1 MTTPFTEVHQFHS
14 GTARG
19 DAITSQMLFL
29 RDRLRSLGFASEVF
43 AEHIPEDLLGLI
55 KPVADW
61 SAGGRA
67 LLLVHHSMGH
77 TAFETVINLDVPM
90 VTVFH
95 SITPARF
102 FDDAFLRE
110 HIKLGFSQLRSLA
123 SRTLFGIADSNHN
136 RQQMYDAGFSSVS
149 VLPVKSDY
157 SVERALRVPTDP
169 ARNDWLF
176 VGRVVPNKRAHEI
189 VRAFG
194 AYVRGFQSS
203 AHLHLVGDMSFTP
216 YVDVV
221 KAEIEAGGLA
231 SRVTLH
237 GKLSDTDMHNRYRDS
252 GLFVSLSEH
261 EGFGVPL
268 LEAMAFGLPVIARD
282 AAAVSETLGGAGALV
297 DVADPVTIAAL
308 AHVIHNDGALR
319 QRLIAHQDARLARLE
334 RFDIDAF
341 LMATVRSADGQHRR
355 PTVQIQGP
363 FETSY
368 SLAILNRELAL
379 ALDRQSESDVSIY
392 ATEGP
397 GDYKPALSDLDLHP
411 KATELWRKAPAVGYP
426 DVVIRQMYPP
436 RVHDSTGGLTLQYFG
451 WEESR
456 LPPEYVEDFNR
467 YLDGIGTMSSFVS
480 DVLAESGVVVPTMV
494 VGVGVHQP
502 DASATIDASEL
513 RALRSTRILHISSAF
528 PRKGVDVLLEAFVE
542 AFAADDDVTL
552 ILKTFPNPHN
562 RVGEVLERLR
572 ADGQRLPDI
581 RWIDRD
587 LDRSSIDALYGL
599 ATAYVHPARG
609 EGFGLPVAEA
619 MLAGVPV
626 ISVAATGLAD
636 FVSESTAAV
645 IGHSSATAVT
655 HLSVPGSTWVEPD
668 RGDLVRELKSVA
680 LDADREL
687 RARRVVEARRLISA
701 EYSWD
706 RVAERWQT
714 FINTRRERRQGLEVA
729 AVTTFNSRC
738 GIAEY
743 SASLHHA
750 LGSQVETEI
759 YADHDVE
766 PVDPQIEKS
775 VTRVWWNHL
784 QHNADGLI
792 HALERS
798 HADLVHIQYNFGFLT
813 LAELGRVIRHE
824 APRRPIVVTLH
835 RTADL
840 DTEDGPVT
848 VEQIAEELRLADAV
862 IVHQDHDVE
871 RLAIA
876 GVSRN
881 VHCIPIGSARP
892 MHVDRQAA
900 RTRFGVSR
908 WAFVVGTF
916 GFLLP
921 HKGTLKL
928 IQAIG
933 RLRALGINA
942 ELLAVCARHPD
953 PSSAHY
959 LRQCE
964 DEIRH
969 LGLDSAVHL
978 ITDYLEQDE
987 ALAMLAAA
995 DVVALPYEA
1004 TRESSSAALRFVLPL
1019 GRPIVTSNVPIF
1031 EDAADAVLRVKTPV
1045 DSQDLSDFLER
1056 LWLNEELRA
1065 TLTATAREYTTHTSW
1080 TMVGKLTMD
1089 LYDRVMATCPRQ
1101 RSEPHVHR

>member
-1 MTTPFTEVHQFHS
+1 MPFTEVHQFHS

-19 DAITSQMLFL
+19 DAITSQMIYL
-29 RDRLRSLGFASEVF
+29 RDRLRMLGVASEIY
-43 AEHIPEDLLGLI
+43 AQHIPADLRDTI
-55 KPVADW
+55 KPVSDW
-61 SAGGRA
+61 SGGEHA

-77 TAFETVINLDVPM
+77 TAFDDVIKLDVPI

-102 FDDAFLRE
+102 FDDVFLRT
-110 HIKLGFSQLRSLA
+110 HIKLGFTQLRALA
-123 SRTLFGIADSNHN
+123 ARSLFGIADSNHN
-136 RQQMYDAGFSSVS
+136 RKQMYDAGFTTVS
-149 VLPVKSDY
+149 VLPVKSNY
-157 SVERALRVPTDP
+157 SVERALRADP
-169 ARNDWLF
+169 GPAGDDWLF

-189 VRAFG
+189 VRAF
-194 AYVRGFQSS
+194 AVYVAGFRTP
-203 AHLHLVGDMSFTP
+203 AHLHLVGDLSLTP

-221 KAEIEAGGLA
+221 KAEIEASGLA

-237 GKLSDTDMHNRYRDS
+237 GKLSDADMHNLYRNA

-282 AAAVSETLGGAGALV
+282 AAAVGETMGGAGALV
-297 DVADPVTIAAL
+297 DAVDPVTVAAL
-308 AHVIHNDGALR
+308 AHIISSDSSLR
-319 QRLIAHQDARLARLE
+319 ERMIAHQDQRLARLE
-334 RFDIDAF
+334 SFDIDEF
-341 LMATVRSADGQHRR
+341 LRATMRQAEGHSRRS
-355 PTVQIQGP
+355 TVQIQGP
-363 FETSY
+363 FESSY

-379 ALDRQSESDVSIY
+379 ALDRRPDFDISIY

-397 GDYKPALSDLDLHP
+397 GDYTPALSDLALQP

-456 LPPEYVEDFNR
+456 LPPEYVADFNR

-480 DVLAESGVVVPTMV
+480 DLLAESGVVVPTTV

-502 DASATIDASEL
+502 DPLATIETPEL
-513 RALRSTRILHISSAF
+513 QALRSTRILHVSSAF
-528 PRKGVDVLLEAFVE
+528 PRKGVDLLLEAFVE

-562 RVGEVLERLR
+562 RVGEILERLR
-572 ADGQRLPDI
+572 ADGQPLPDI

-587 LDRSSIDALYGL
+587 LDRISIDALYGL

-645 IGHSSATAVT
+645 IGHRSATAVS
-655 HLSVPGSTWVEPD
+655 HLSVPGSMWVEPD

-680 LDADREL
+680 LNADREL
-687 RARRVVEARRLISA
+687 RARRVAEARRLVSA
-701 EYSWD
+701 EYSWE

-714 FINTRRERRQGLEVA
+714 FINTRRKRRQGLEVA

-750 LGSQVETEI
+750 LGSQVNAEI
-759 YADHDVE
+759 YADHDAQ
-766 PVDPQIEKS
+766 PIDSQIEES

-784 QHNADGLI
+784 QHNADELI
-792 HALERS
+792 RALERS
-798 HADLVHIQYNFGFLT
+798 QADLVHIQYNFGFLT

-824 APRRPIVVTLH
+824 APRRPVVVTLH
-835 RTADL
+835 RTSDL
-840 DTEDGPVT
+840 DTNDAPVT
-848 VEQIAEELRLADAV
+848 IDQIADDLRLADAV
-862 IVHQDHDVE
+862 IVHQVHDVE

-876 GVSRN
+876 GISRN
-881 VHCIPIGSARP
+881 VHCIPIGSAPTR
-892 MHVDRQAA
+892 HVDRYDA
-900 RTRFGVSR
+900 RSRFGVSR

-921 HKGTLKL
+921 HKGTLQL
-928 IQAIG
+928 IRAIAG
-933 RLRALGINA
+933 LRDRGINA
-942 ELLAVCARHPD
+942 ELLAVCAQHPD
-953 PSSAHY
+953 PSSLHY
-959 LRQCE
+959 LKRCE
-964 DEIRH
+964 HEIRQ
-969 LGLDSAVHL
+969 LGLDSAVRL
-978 ITDYLEQDE
+978 VTDFLEQDD
-987 ALAMLAAA
+987 ALAMLSAA
-995 DVVALPYEA
+995 DVIALPYEA

-1031 EDAADAVLRVKTPV
+1031 DDAGDAVLRVETPIEPK
-1045 DSQDLSDFLER
+1045 DLTEVLEQ
-1056 LWLNEELRA
+1056 LWLDEDLRA
-1065 TLTATAREYTTHTSW
+1065 KVTQTAREYTMHTSW
-1080 TMVGKLTMD
+1080 TMVGRLTMD